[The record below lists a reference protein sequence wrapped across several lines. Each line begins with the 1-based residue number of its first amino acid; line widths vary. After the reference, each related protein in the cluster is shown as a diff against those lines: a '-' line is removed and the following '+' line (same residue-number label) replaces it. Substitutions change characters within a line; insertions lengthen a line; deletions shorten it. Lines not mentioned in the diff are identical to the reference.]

1 MTTQRKSDKNRRA
14 KKLRVKKETLKDL
27 GVKGKDVKGGMR
39 IRSIITDCTCSCT
52 PWCK

>member
-1 MTTQRKSDKNRRA
+1 MVTKKSSTSKA

-27 GVKGKDVKGGMR
+27 GVKGKSVKGGMR
-39 IRSIITDCTCSCT
+39 IKSIITDCTCSCT